1 MSGSFGFKPVH
12 LLALDKLFME
22 YPMSTEFDSLTQCLA
37 DNEMVVDGAEIHGMM
52 CGMLCGGM
60 SLSEQQW
67 LVVLQDTMNQG
78 QPLAS
83 TVVSQLQNLF
93 NETCQQLV
101 DGQFALRLMLPDDNQ
116 PINDRGLALIN
127 WVQGFMAGFGLYQ
140 QKLSNCSDD
149 VREALQDFSDIARME
164 EPMNDDEESEQAL
177 HEVVEYVRISAL
189 LCFNELGQSLL
200 DDQQDTPSVH

>member
-1 MSGSFGFKPVH
+1 MTTT
-12 LLALDKLFME
+12 
-22 YPMSTEFDSLTQCLA
+22 TEFDSLTQCLT
-37 DNEMVVDGAEIHGMM
+37 DNDMIVDGAEIHGMM

-60 SLSEQQW
+60 ALSEQQW
-67 LVVLQDTMNQG
+67 MVVLQDTMNQG
-78 QPLAS
+78 QPLA
-83 TVVSQLQNLF
+83 TPVVDMLKELF

-101 DGQFALRLMLPDDNQ
+101 DGQFGLRLMLPDDGQ

-164 EPMNDDEESEQAL
+164 EPMNDDDESEQAL
-177 HEVVEYVRISAL
+177 LEVIEYVRISAL

-200 DDQQDTPSVH
+200 DDQQGSPSVH

>member
-1 MSGSFGFKPVH
+1 MNKT
-12 LLALDKLFME
+12 AD
-22 YPMSTEFDSLTQCLA
+22 FDSVTQCLTNH
-37 DNEMVVDGAEIHGMM
+37 DMVVDGAEIHGMM

-67 LVVLQDTMNQG
+67 LEVLQDTMNQG
-78 QPLAS
+78 QTLDKPVAEC
-83 TVVSQLQNLF
+83 LQNLF
-93 NETCQQLV
+93 NQTCQQLV
-101 DGQFALRLMLPDDNQ
+101 DGQFGLVLLLPDDSS

-149 VREALQDFSDIARME
+149 VREVLEDFSDIARME

-177 HEVVEYVRISAL
+177 FEVIEYVKISSL